1 MRKISKFLAVI
12 AISIMAVCVPAQASE
27 ITPEVTAAPTVTAV
41 PVQPTAAPARK
52 KGLVKEGKKYVYY
65 DKKGNKLKNK
75 WKTIHKNRYYF
86 DANGKAVTGGKRIG
100 KYIYVFNLEGKLIRP
115 TKAKIV
121 KVGKT
126 SYYVDTKGHAYVGFF
141 KLGNRLYRGDVKGR
155 LTKNKTVSN
164 VTFNRKGY
172 ADNDVNAKL
181 KIELM
186 NVISRIT
193 NPGMSKSQKL
203 YACWCYLTSS
213 SNFYYS
219 GYWPDF
225 NKKGWQREVAYN
237 MLVSGGGDCYGFAC
251 TFAAMAREIGYNPYV
266 VLGRVSGT
274 RDGAADG
281 LTSHGW
287 GIIDGCYYDPEAQ
300 FAGWYRGVYGSGSY
314 DINHQ
319 IKSIVRF
326 AS

>member
-1 MRKISKFLAVI
+1 
-12 AISIMAVCVPAQASE
+12 
-27 ITPEVTAAPTVTAV
+27 
-41 PVQPTAAPARK
+41 
-52 KGLVKEGKKYVYY
+52 
-65 DKKGNKLKNK
+65 
-75 WKTIHKNRYYF
+75 
-86 DANGKAVTGGKRIG
+86 
-100 KYIYVFNLEGKLIRP
+100 
-115 TKAKIV
+115 
-121 KVGKT
+121 
-126 SYYVDTKGHAYVGFF
+126 
-141 KLGNRLYRGDVKGR
+141 
-155 LTKNKTVSN
+155 
-164 VTFNRKGY
+164 
-172 ADNDVNAKL
+172 
-181 KIELM
+181 M

-281 LTSHGW
+281 LTSHG
-287 GIIDGCYYDPEAQ
+287 
-300 FAGWYRGVYGSGSY
+300 
-314 DINHQ
+314 
-319 IKSIVRF
+319 
-326 AS
+326 

>member
-1 MRKISKFLAVI
+1 
-12 AISIMAVCVPAQASE
+12 
-27 ITPEVTAAPTVTAV
+27 
-41 PVQPTAAPARK
+41 
-52 KGLVKEGKKYVYY
+52 
-65 DKKGNKLKNK
+65 
-75 WKTIHKNRYYF
+75 
-86 DANGKAVTGGKRIG
+86 
-100 KYIYVFNLEGKLIRP
+100 
-115 TKAKIV
+115 
-121 KVGKT
+121 
-126 SYYVDTKGHAYVGFF
+126 
-141 KLGNRLYRGDVKGR
+141 
-155 LTKNKTVSN
+155 
-164 VTFNRKGY
+164 
-172 ADNDVNAKL
+172 
-181 KIELM
+181 M
-186 NVISRIT
+186 NTISRIT
-193 NPGMSKSQKL
+193 NPGMSKSEKL
-203 YACWCYLTSS
+203 YACWRYLTSS
-213 SNFYYS
+213 GNFYYS

-287 GIIDGCYYDPEAQ
+287 VIIDGCYYDPEAQ
-300 FAGWYRGVYGSGSY
+300 FAGWYKGVYGSGSY